1 MLKKLIIL
9 LIVAAPSFA
18 FSQAKIAHINT
29 QEIFMQMPE
38 ISGIES
44 QIAAK
49 KAEVTKALEAI
60 ETERNAKYK
69 EFQDA
74 ASAPEGQASESVL
87 LDKQK
92 QLQNIQERLETF
104 HQNSMAEIQALQQKL
119 VEPVNQKLQKAIKE
133 VGDEQ
138 GYAYILDV
146 NATPYVGST
155 AVDAG
160 PLVKAK
166 LGIK

>member
-18 FSQAKIAHINT
+18 FSQAKIAHINS
-29 QEIFMQMPE
+29 QEVFMQMPE

-49 KAEVTKALEAI
+49 RAEITKTIEGIEA
-60 ETERNAKYK
+60 ERNAKYK
-69 EFQDA
+69 ELQDA
-74 ASAPEGQASESVL
+74 TKDTPESVL

-92 QLQNIQERLETF
+92 QLQQIQERLETF
-104 HQNSMAEIQALQQKL
+104 YQNSTTEIQTLQQKL
-119 VEPVNQKLQKAIKE
+119 LEPVQQKLQKAIKE

-138 GYAYILDV
+138 NYAYIIDV
-146 NATPYVGST
+146 NAVPYIGSA
-155 AVDAG
+155 AVDASS
-160 PLVKAK
+160 LVKAK

>member
-18 FSQAKIAHINT
+18 FSQAKIAHINS
-29 QEIFMQMPE
+29 QEVFMQMPE

-44 QIAAK
+44 QIA
-49 KAEVTKALEAI
+49 TKRTEISKTLESI
-60 ETERNAKYK
+60 EAERNAKYK
-69 EFQDA
+69 ELQDA
-74 ASAPEGQASESVL
+74 TEATPESVL

-92 QLQNIQERLETF
+92 QLQQIQERLETF
-104 HQNSMAEIQALQQKL
+104 YQNSQTEIQTLQQKL
-119 VEPVNQKLQKAIKE
+119 LEPVQQKLQKAIKE

-138 GYAYILDV
+138 NYTYIVDV
-146 NATPYVGST
+146 NAVPYVGT
-155 AVDAG
+155 GAIDAA